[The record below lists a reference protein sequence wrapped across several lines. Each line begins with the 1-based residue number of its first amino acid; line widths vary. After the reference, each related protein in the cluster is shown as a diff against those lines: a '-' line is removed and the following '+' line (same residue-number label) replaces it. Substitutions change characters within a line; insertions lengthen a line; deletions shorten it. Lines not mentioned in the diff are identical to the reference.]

1 MIDRIQPQMGRAARR
16 ICALAAILLISLA
29 GHAQSPA
36 DNSKPVIPS
45 IAELEASGAV
55 IGEIHIRPQNIFN
68 LDDEEENNALFRLAN
83 RLHVPTRPPVI
94 QSALLF
100 SRGEKI
106 SRRKIEETERLL
118 RASQSLYDVDIRPVA
133 YQNGVVDLEVV
144 SRDTWTIDLTASFSR
159 SGGDNKSSFGLRE
172 GNLLGTGISLGFT
185 RSSNVDRSG
194 SEIELIY
201 PQAFDGRTRIAL
213 LRGRFDDGKRTALSI
228 DRPFYSFDA
237 RFAARAAW
245 DDEDRI
251 DAIYNAGDLVNEYRH
266 RVRTAEISAGW
277 SPGLADGWTQRFS
290 GGGVI
295 RDDRYRAEP
304 GRTPLVPLPV
314 DHDLRGAFLRYELLE
329 DRFVK
334 VRNHNLIER
343 AEFLA
348 MGFNGRLQITRSL
361 AGQGAT
367 RSEWLYSAGVSK
379 GFNPAPGQSLLAGA
393 GVERRVASTGNLLT
407 QASINLRWF
416 APQSSRWMWFG
427 ALAADRIFNGGN
439 GNNGGIADQLLI
451 GGTNGLRGYPAR
463 YQSGS
468 QRVLATIERR
478 YYTNWY
484 PFKLFRVGGAAFF
497 DAGRAWGGP
506 NQNSVNGGWLA
517 DAGVGLRIAI
527 DRASF
532 ANVFHADMAMPLNR
546 VDGIKPVQFVVKTEL
561 TF

>member
-1 MIDRIQPQMGRAARR
+1 MIDRMLLRARKMLR
-16 ICALAAILLISLA
+16 VTSTLAALLCLATA
-29 GHAQSPA
+29 GHTQVPVEVTNSAEPA
-36 DNSKPVIPS
+36 LPTL
-45 IAELEASGAV
+45 AELEASGAV
-55 IGEIHIRPQNIFN
+55 IGQIHIRPQNIFN

-94 QSALLF
+94 ESALLF
-100 SRGEKI
+100 RRGEKI

-118 RASQSLYDVDIRPVA
+118 RSSQSLYDVDIRPVA
-133 YQNGVVDLEVV
+133 YKDGVVGWEVV

-159 SGGDNKSSFGLRE
+159 SGGDNKSSFGIRE

-194 SEIELIY
+194 NEIELIY

-213 LRGRFDDGKRTALSI
+213 LRGRFDDGKRTLFSI

-237 RFAARAAW
+237 RFAVRANW
-245 DDEDRI
+245 GDEDRI

-266 RVRTAEISAGW
+266 RLRTAELSGGW
-277 SPGLADGWTQRFS
+277 SPGLVDGWTQRFS

-295 RDDRYRAEP
+295 RDDEYRVEP
-304 GRTPLVPLPV
+304 GRTPLIPLPV

-329 DRFVK
+329 DRFVRVK
-334 VRNHNLIER
+334 NHNLIER
-343 AEFLA
+343 TEFLT
-348 MGFNGRLQITRSL
+348 MGFNGRVQITRAL
-361 AGQGAT
+361 AGQGST

-379 GFNPAPGQSLLAGA
+379 GFNPFPGQSLIAGV

-407 QASINLRWF
+407 HGSASLRWF

-427 ALAADRIFNGGN
+427 ALSADRIRD
-439 GNNGGIADQLLI
+439 GGIADQLLL

-463 YQSGS
+463 YQAGE
-468 QRVLATIERR
+468 QRVLATVERR

-497 DAGRAWGGP
+497 DVGRAWGGA
-506 NQNSVNGGWLA
+506 NQNVINGGWLS
-517 DAGVGLRIAI
+517 DAGVGLRIAL

-532 ANVFHADMAMPLNR
+532 ANVFHADIAMPLNR
-546 VDGIKPVQFVVKTEL
+546 ADGIKPVQFVVKTEL